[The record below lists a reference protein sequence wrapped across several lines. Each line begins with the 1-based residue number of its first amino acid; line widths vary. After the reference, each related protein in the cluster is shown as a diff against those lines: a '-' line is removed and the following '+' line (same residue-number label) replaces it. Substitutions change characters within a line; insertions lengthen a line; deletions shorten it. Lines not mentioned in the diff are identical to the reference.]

1 MIKQGDNVSEEVS
14 RKYTPVSTIFEKG
27 KFELLIKVY
36 FKDIHPKFP
45 LGGKMSQYL
54 NDLKMGESIKVRA
67 PFGKLTYLGDGS
79 FKILTK
85 LKPLTYREKVY
96 KKVGMIAG
104 GTGITPFF
112 QVIIFIKKIKYE
124 FSHFNLKK
132 LIFPRFYRL
141 LRRIKILLISHYY
154 LLIGHLLIFY

>member
-1 MIKQGDNVSEEVS
+1 MVKQGDNEPEEVS

-36 FKDIHPKFP
+36 FKDTHPKFP

-54 NDLKMGESIKVRA
+54 NDLQIGESIKIRA

-85 LKPLTYREKVY
+85 LKPLTYKEKVY
-96 KKVGMIAG
+96 KKIGMIAG
-104 GTGITPFF
+104 GTGITPFY
-112 QVIIFIKKIKYE
+112 QVIILFI
-124 FSHFNLKK
+124 
-132 LIFPRFYRL
+132 
-141 LRRIKILLISHYY
+141 
-154 LLIGHLLIFY
+154 